1 MDRHNDIL
9 IARKKSTGELF
20 EAFFRLADEWNLAI
34 EDQKNVLGEETWL
47 TLSRRIGANSK
58 VIVDDKTIAR
68 LVLLRSLYQRINEL
82 TPSVNTAS
90 YLRTSVPE
98 LNGETPLDVILADP
112 DKGLVDVNKH
122 LMLISIRS
130 ADAVFS

>member
-82 TPSVNTAS
+82 TPSVNTSS